1 MNNLFYSTDI
11 RDGFVRFDEE
21 ESRHLATVLRHKV
34 GDQLLVTDGKGM
46 RYETE
51 LVETGKKGVIAR
63 ILQSELRAPE
73 QRARLH
79 VAMAPTKNTDRLE
92 WFLEKAGEMGIDE
105 FTPLLCKRGIR
116 DRLRYDRLERI
127 MVSAMKQSLRYYL
140 PKLNPLTPFET
151 LVQTTTAAQ
160 RFIPW
165 CDDAPQPQLSSLLR
179 SDQDTLILIGP
190 EGDFSPEE
198 VALARA
204 QQFRE
209 VSLGDVRLRAE
220 TAALYVVMGFHWNA

>member
-34 GDQLLVTDGKGM
+34 GDQLVVTDGKGM
-46 RYETE
+46 RYATE

-63 ILQSELRAPE
+63 ILESALRAPE

-151 LVQTTTAAQ
+151 LVQNTTAAQ

-165 CDDAPQPQLSSLLR
+165 CDDAPQPHLRELLR
-179 SDQDTLILIGP
+179 RDQDTLILIGP

-220 TAALYVVMGFHWNA
+220 TAALYVVMGFHWNQ